1 MNSELLKVFDLSIRN
16 MFQNLSRGDLTRI
29 EEIRLRT
36 NQPLICIVHGNEL
49 ALNQRGVCKVE
60 EAHIVTLQEVKNTLK
75 LMSNFSLFSI
85 EEQVKKGFFTING
98 GHRVGVCG
106 KTVIVN
112 GEIATIK
119 DISSLNVRISRQI
132 LGCSDNYIR
141 YVVDKG
147 VKNTLIVS
155 APNNGKTTF
164 LRDLVRNVSNQGYG
178 CVVVDERSE
187 IGGTYKGELQCD
199 LGRRT
204 DVLDSCD
211 KVLGLNMALRSMA
224 PKAIVVDEVGTDED
238 IKALIKVFN
247 SGVNIIATCH
257 AENIEQFKQ
266 KKIFKSFVEEKL
278 FDRYIFIKDKKPIGI
293 YGSELDENINLLDT
307 YRK

>member
-1 MNSELLKVFDLSIRN
+1 MNSEFLKMFDINLRG
-16 MFQNLSRGDLTRI
+16 MLQNLSTKDLNRV

-36 NQPLICIVHGNEL
+36 NQPLVCIVRGMEL
-49 ALNQRGVCKVE
+49 PLNSRGVCRVE
-60 EAHIVTLQEVKNTLK
+60 EAYLVSNQEVKNTLK

-85 EEQVKKGFFTING
+85 EEQVKKGFFTISG

-112 GEIATIK
+112 GEIVTIK

-132 LGCSDNYIR
+132 LGCSDNYIN
-141 YVVDKG
+141 YVVDNG
-147 VKNTLIVS
+147 VKNTLIIS

-164 LRDLVRNVSNQGYG
+164 LRDLVRNVSNRGFG

-199 LGRRT
+199 LGFRT

-211 KVLGLNMALRSMA
+211 KVLGLTMALRSMA
-224 PKAIVVDEVGTDED
+224 PRVIVVDEIGTDED
-238 IKALIKVFN
+238 VNALLKAFN

-257 AENIEQFKQ
+257 AENLEQFKQ
-266 KKIFKSFVEEKL
+266 KKVFQRFVEEKL
-278 FDRYIFIKDKKPIGI
+278 FDRYIFMQSKKPVVI
-293 YGSELDENINLLDT
+293 YDSELDICKDLLNS
-307 YRK
+307 RV